1 MGRAPVLCPGRL
13 RPRQPLL
20 PRLGSDLARCRRNGS
35 MAARVGVR
43 PRRPAGVRPKAGPR
57 AAGGASA
64 GLGALGRGGLRGVRM
79 RARRGSPSRATS
91 SELDPSN
98 PNTPG
103 GRFAPDEHFGF
114 EFGFELLAAAY
125 CGVESVR
132 IRSNRKPRPAFF
144 AVSRRPDVP
153 KSHIRGAPVARAGL
167 NTKSDYEI
175 GKQESRAEDGR

>member
-1 MGRAPVLCPGRL
+1 
-13 RPRQPLL
+13 
-20 PRLGSDLARCRRNGS
+20 
-35 MAARVGVR
+35 
-43 PRRPAGVRPKAGPR
+43 
-57 AAGGASA
+57 
-64 GLGALGRGGLRGVRM
+64 M

-175 GKQESRAEDGR
+175 GLRNRITKSESRIPGGGRSGWMSEIGLMEGSLSGASDNRE